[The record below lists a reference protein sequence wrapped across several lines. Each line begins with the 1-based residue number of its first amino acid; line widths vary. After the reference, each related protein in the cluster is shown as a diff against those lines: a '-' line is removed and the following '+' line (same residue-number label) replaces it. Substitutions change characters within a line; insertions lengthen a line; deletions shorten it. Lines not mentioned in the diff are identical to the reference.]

1 MSTKPDK
8 KDQILAAAE
17 KLFALHGYDSASVR
31 DICQEAD
38 VNVAMV
44 NYYFGS
50 KEGLFREM
58 VAQKATFMRG
68 KLEALVASRNLSSM
82 EKMDIAIEHQV
93 NRMFDHKPF
102 TMCVIREMS
111 KSNGDSLRK
120 IMSDI
125 FLPNM
130 KLLRSIINQ
139 GIRSA
144 EFRKV
149 DVELTIATII
159 GAIWNILSSGDL
171 MMAGSGKSSASLTNQ
186 ETLKKR
192 LIRHLHQLIRNHL
205 LIQAYGAV
213 KN

>member
-31 DICQEAD
+31 DICQEAE

-44 NYYFGS
+44 NYYFGT

-68 KLEALVASRNLSSM
+68 KLEALVANRNLSSM

-159 GAIWNILSSGDL
+159 GAIWNIISSGDL
-171 MMAGSGKSSASLTNQ
+171 MMAGLSKSSGSLTDQ